1 MLFEICKNKIS
12 GLTKEVESSIN
23 HIFFTTKVPEKL
35 EKLFY
40 GQIFIKRGL
49 QSIETCEKFA

>member
-1 MLFEICKNKIS
+1 MFELCKNKIS
-12 GLTKEVESSIN
+12 GLTNEVESSLN
-23 HIFFTTKVPEKL
+23 HIFFTTKFPEKL

-49 QSIETCEKFA
+49 QSIETSEKFA